1 MDTKPG
7 AKPHCGTSADV
18 RVDGEALDHPGRVDV
33 FGEVE
38 VVGAGVARRGGD
50 DRCGMERRGAHHH
63 VLTIDLGG
71 ECDRVG
77 DVDIERLHAACAQRC
92 QRGLVAIDD
101 GDVELGRSR
110 QQLHDRL
117 TDLACSDQRQL
128 RCRRG
133 IHPATVTPAQ
143 VQGPLAWHGRLGV
156 PWNATTTARHSR
168 ADIALATW
176 GLFVGLALLLLAA
189 GLFGTLLGVRSELVG
204 LPTVVSSLIS
214 AAYYGG
220 FLVGS
225 RVALSALGRVGHIR
239 VYAALASLLS
249 AAMLAVGLTESAP
262 AWAWLRFVTG
272 LCLAGQYVVA
282 ESWLNDLATNENRG
296 RLLAIYAVVTSGAF
310 GIGQVLLFTIDDAL
324 AVTGF
329 AIASIITSLAVA
341 PVALS
346 EDAVAPVVAKREH
359 ISLRDLAKLVPTGVV
374 SCLLVGMA
382 HGALTGMAAIYATRV
397 GLSPGQVGL
406 FVAAPNIGGML
417 LHWPVSAA
425 SDDIDR
431 RAVGARRIARRDRC
445 GRCCCCSA
453 HRPVPMALLLMAV
466 LGGCSYPLYSIA
478 AAYTNDWIDPEHV
491 NAAASQLVTLYGVGA
506 MVGPFVAAGM
516 MIAIGPEGFFWS
528 AIVLHGMLAAF
539 FVYRLRA
546 WRAPLAKRPWSEV
559 SLPARA
565 FFVPATVVAMGR
577 RYRDK
582 RGQ

>member
-1 MDTKPG
+1 
-7 AKPHCGTSADV
+7 
-18 RVDGEALDHPGRVDV
+18 
-33 FGEVE
+33 
-38 VVGAGVARRGGD
+38 
-50 DRCGMERRGAHHH
+50 MERS
-63 VLTIDLGG
+63 
-71 ECDRVG
+71 
-77 DVDIERLHAACAQRC
+77 
-92 QRGLVAIDD
+92 DD
-101 GDVELGRSR
+101 GPS
-110 QQLHDRL
+110 L
-117 TDLACSDQRQL
+117 T
-128 RCRRG
+128 
-133 IHPATVTPAQ
+133 H
-143 VQGPLAWHGRLGV
+143 
-156 PWNATTTARHSR
+156 
-168 ADIALATW
+168 DIALATW

-189 GLFGTLLGVRSELVG
+189 GLFGTLLGVRSELIK

-214 AAYYGG
+214 ASYYGG

-239 VYAALASLLS
+239 VFAALASLLS

-282 ESWLNDLATNENRG
+282 ESWLNNLATNENRG

-310 GIGQVLLFTIDDAL
+310 GLGQVLLFAIDAR
-324 AVTGF
+324 VITGF

-346 EDAVAPVVAKREH
+346 EDAVAPVMVKREH
-359 ISLRDLAKLVPTGVV
+359 ISLRDLAHLVPTGVF

-397 GLSPGQVGL
+397 GLSTGRIGL

-431 RAVGARRIARRDRC
+431 RAVGFAASIGAI
-445 GRCCCCSA
+445 GAAVLLLLGPSSS
-453 HRPVPMALLLMAV
+453 PMALLLITA
-466 LGGCSYPLYSIA
+466 LGGFSYPLYSIA
-478 AAYTNDWIDPEHV
+478 AAYTNDWIEPEHV
-491 NAAASQLVTLYGVGA
+491 NAAASQLVTLYGLGA
-506 MVGPFVAAGM
+506 VVGPFVAAGL
-516 MIAIGPEGFFWS
+516 MIVGGPKGFFWA
-528 AIVLHGMLAAF
+528 AIGLHALLATF
-539 FVYRLRA
+539 FVYRMKA

-577 RYRDK
+577 RYRSK
-582 RGQ
+582 RAR

>member
-1 MDTKPG
+1 
-7 AKPHCGTSADV
+7 
-18 RVDGEALDHPGRVDV
+18 
-33 FGEVE
+33 
-38 VVGAGVARRGGD
+38 
-50 DRCGMERRGAHHH
+50 MERN
-63 VLTIDLGG
+63 
-71 ECDRVG
+71 
-77 DVDIERLHAACAQRC
+77 
-92 QRGLVAIDD
+92 DD
-101 GDVELGRSR
+101 GPSFTR
-110 QQLHDRL
+110 
-117 TDLACSDQRQL
+117 
-128 RCRRG
+128 
-133 IHPATVTPAQ
+133 
-143 VQGPLAWHGRLGV
+143 
-156 PWNATTTARHSR
+156 
-168 ADIALATW
+168 DIALATW
-176 GLFVGLALLLLAA
+176 GLFVGLAFLLLAA

-204 LPTVVSSLIS
+204 LPTAVSSLIS
-214 AAYYGG
+214 ASYYAG

-296 RLLAIYAVVTSGAF
+296 RMLAIYAVVTSGAF
-310 GIGQVLLFTIDDAL
+310 GLGQVLLFTIDDAT
-324 AVTGF
+324 AITGF

-346 EDAVAPVVAKREH
+346 EDAVAPTVAKREH
-359 ISLRDLAKLVPTGVV
+359 ISLRDLARLVPTGVF

-397 GLSPGQVGL
+397 GLSAGQVGL

-431 RAVGARRIARRDRC
+431 RAVGLAASLGAIGAATLLLL
-445 GRCCCCSA
+445 GPSTS
-453 HRPVPMALLLMAV
+453 PVALLLMAV

-491 NAAASQLVTLYGVGA
+491 NAAASQLVTLYGIGA
-506 MVGPFVAAGM
+506 MVGPLIAAGM
-516 MIAIGPEGFFWS
+516 MIVIGPEGFFWS

-582 RGQ
+582 RAV

>member
-1 MDTKPG
+1 
-7 AKPHCGTSADV
+7 
-18 RVDGEALDHPGRVDV
+18 
-33 FGEVE
+33 
-38 VVGAGVARRGGD
+38 
-50 DRCGMERRGAHHH
+50 MERN
-63 VLTIDLGG
+63 
-71 ECDRVG
+71 
-77 DVDIERLHAACAQRC
+77 
-92 QRGLVAIDD
+92 DD
-101 GDVELGRSR
+101 GPSFSR
-110 QQLHDRL
+110 
-117 TDLACSDQRQL
+117 
-128 RCRRG
+128 
-133 IHPATVTPAQ
+133 
-143 VQGPLAWHGRLGV
+143 
-156 PWNATTTARHSR
+156 
-168 ADIALATW
+168 DIALATW

-204 LPTVVSSLIS
+204 LPTAVSSLIS

-296 RLLAIYAVVTSGAF
+296 RLLAIYAVVTAGAF
-310 GIGQVLLFTIDDAL
+310 ALGQVMLFAIDDAR
-324 AVTGF
+324 AITGF

-346 EDAVAPVVAKREH
+346 EDAVAPTVAKREH

-417 LHWPVSAA
+417 LHWPVAAA

-431 RAVGARRIARRDRC
+431 RAVGLAASLGAIGAAVLLLL
-445 GRCCCCSA
+445 GPSTS
-453 HRPVPMALLLMAV
+453 PVALLLMAV

-491 NAAASQLVTLYGVGA
+491 NAAASQLVTLYGIGA
-506 MVGPFVAAGM
+506 MAGPLVAAGL
-516 MIAIGPEGFFWS
+516 MIVIGPEGFFWA
-528 AIVLHGMLAAF
+528 AIVLHGSLAAF

-582 RGQ
+582 RAA

>member
-1 MDTKPG
+1 
-7 AKPHCGTSADV
+7 
-18 RVDGEALDHPGRVDV
+18 
-33 FGEVE
+33 
-38 VVGAGVARRGGD
+38 
-50 DRCGMERRGAHHH
+50 MERS
-63 VLTIDLGG
+63 
-71 ECDRVG
+71 
-77 DVDIERLHAACAQRC
+77 
-92 QRGLVAIDD
+92 DD
-101 GDVELGRSR
+101 GPS
-110 QQLHDRL
+110 L
-117 TDLACSDQRQL
+117 T
-128 RCRRG
+128 
-133 IHPATVTPAQ
+133 H
-143 VQGPLAWHGRLGV
+143 
-156 PWNATTTARHSR
+156 
-168 ADIALATW
+168 DIALATW

-189 GLFGTLLGVRSELVG
+189 GLFGTLLGVRSELIK

-214 AAYYGG
+214 ASYYSG

-239 VYAALASLLS
+239 VFAALASLLS

-282 ESWLNDLATNENRG
+282 ESWLNNLATNENRG

-310 GIGQVLLFTIDDAL
+310 GLGQVLLFAIDAR
-324 AVTGF
+324 VITGF

-346 EDAVAPVVAKREH
+346 EDAVAPVMVEREH
-359 ISLRDLAKLVPTGVV
+359 ISLRDLAHLVPTGVF

-397 GLSPGQVGL
+397 GLSIGRIGL

-431 RAVGARRIARRDRC
+431 RAVGFAASIGAI
-445 GRCCCCSA
+445 GAAVLLLLGPSSS
-453 HRPVPMALLLMAV
+453 PMALLLITA
-466 LGGCSYPLYSIA
+466 LGGFSYPLYSIA
-478 AAYTNDWIDPEHV
+478 AAYTNDWIEPEHV
-491 NAAASQLVTLYGVGA
+491 NAAASQLVTLYGLGA
-506 MVGPFVAAGM
+506 VVGPFVAAGL
-516 MIAIGPEGFFWS
+516 MIVGGPKGFFWA
-528 AIVLHGMLAAF
+528 AIGLHALLATF
-539 FVYRLRA
+539 FVYRMKA

-577 RYRDK
+577 RYRSK
-582 RGQ
+582 RAR